1 MGIVRCDVTVSLD
14 GCMAAPRQSLENP
27 MGEGGMRTM
36 AWAFSEPDASPFT
49 GTPNPTGAFV
59 MGRNMFGP
67 GRGAW
72 DLSWRGWWGE
82 EPPYHAPVYVLSHYA
97 RKPLPMQGGTTFHF
111 VTDGIEAAL
120 ERARQAAADDD
131 VQIAG
136 GASTVRQYLK
146 AGLLEELVLHV
157 APVTAGGGE
166 RPLDGVGALD
176 FDLVHVASGPA
187 VTHLKYR
194 PKR

>member
-14 GCMAAPRQSLENP
+14 GCMAAPGQSLENP

-36 AWAFSEPDASPFT
+36 AWAGSAPDASPFT
-49 GTPNPTGAFV
+49 GTPNLTGAFV

-67 GRGAW
+67 GGGEW

-97 RKPLPMQGGTTFHF
+97 REPLPMKGGTTFHF

-120 ERARQAAADDD
+120 EQARKAADAGD

-136 GASTVRQYLK
+136 GASTVRQYLR

-157 APVTAGGGE
+157 APVTVGGGE
-166 RPLDGVGALD
+166 RPLDDVGALD
-176 FDLVHVASGPA
+176 FDLVDVASGPA

-194 PKR
+194 PTR

>member
-1 MGIVRCDVTVSLD
+1 
-14 GCMAAPRQSLENP
+14 MAAPGQSLENP
-27 MGEGGMRTM
+27 MGVGGMRTM
-36 AWAFSEPDASPFT
+36 AWHDSEPDASPFA

-59 MGRNMFGP
+59 MGRNMFAP
-67 GRGAW
+67 GRGEW

-82 EPPYHAPVYVLSHYA
+82 EPPYHAPVYVLSHFA
-97 RKPLPMQGGTTFHF
+97 REPLAMEGGTTFYF

-120 ERARQAAADDD
+120 DRAREAAGAGD

-136 GASTVRQYLK
+136 GASTVRQYLA
-146 AGLLEELVLHV
+146 AGLLDELVLHV
-157 APVTAGGGE
+157 APVTVGGGE

-176 FDLVHVASGPA
+176 LDLVGVASGPA
-187 VTHLKYR
+187 VAHLRYR